1 MLGPLCKRAPQ
12 GPPVD
17 LKRENSLAKLSML
30 SMVALAW
37 IPAPLAIAAR
47 SASLAV
53 WLEGPP
59 RLPYKCSLSK
69 TTTQRFFGL
78 YAPTTGRTLGASNKP
93 PSVSRARLGRLG
105 SAL

>member
-47 SASLAV
+47 STSLAV

-69 TTTQRFFGL
+69 TTKQRFFGL
-78 YAPTTGRTLGASNKP
+78 YEANTSRTLGDMNNT
-93 PSVSRARLGRLG
+93 PSISQAR
-105 SAL
+105 